1 LSIRIITYFIEITMR
16 KQMIIALKFLL
27 TMTILT
33 GIIYPLLMT
42 GLAQLS
48 YRSKANGSMINING
62 KIIGSELIG
71 QKFDSINYFWSRPSA
86 TGYNAVP
93 SGATNWGP
101 TSDTLKK
108 QVESRRRLFAK
119 MNSIQDLMTIP
130 NEMIFASGSGLDP
143 HISPE
148 AAMIQVDRIVK
159 ARHLDND
166 QKEKLIKKINDLT
179 ELTQFLLFGEAR
191 INVVILNIE
200 LDKIDKQISKNK

>member
-1 LSIRIITYFIEITMR
+1 MR

-42 GLAQLS
+42 GLEQLS

-62 KIIGSELIG
+62 RIIGSELIG

-93 SGATNWGP
+93 SGATNYGP

-119 MNSIQDLMTIP
+119 MNSIQDLKTVP
-130 NEMIFASGSGLDP
+130 KEMIFASGSGLDP

-148 AAMIQVDRIVK
+148 SAFMQVERISL
-159 ARHLDND
+159 ARHFDNN
-166 QKEKLIKKINDLT
+166 QKERLVIKIRELT
-179 ELTQFLLFGEAR
+179 EDPQFLCLGERR
-191 INVVILNIE
+191 INVLMLNLE
-200 LDKIDKQISKNK
+200 LDKI